1 MTDANQSLA
10 AVLVVD
16 DEADMVATYYRLLGR
31 RGHRVLTATTCSQAL
46 AVVDSEPLALVVAD
60 LRLPDGNGLEVVRA
74 ARIKK
79 TAPPVV
85 VVTGYASE
93 ASRRQALEAG
103 AAAYLTKPFKL
114 GTFVELVNALL
125 QSRPSAS
132 P

>member
-1 MTDANQSLA
+1 MTGAYRSPA

-16 DEADMVATYYRLLGR
+16 DEADMVATYHRLLGR
-31 RGHRVLTATTCSQAL
+31 RGQRVLTATTCSQAL
-46 AVVDSEPLALVVAD
+46 AVVASEPLALVVAD

-74 ARIKK
+74 ARITK

-103 AAAYLTKPFKL
+103 AAAYLVKPFNL
-114 GTFVELVNALL
+114 GTLVELVNALL
-125 QSRPSAS
+125 HSGPSAS